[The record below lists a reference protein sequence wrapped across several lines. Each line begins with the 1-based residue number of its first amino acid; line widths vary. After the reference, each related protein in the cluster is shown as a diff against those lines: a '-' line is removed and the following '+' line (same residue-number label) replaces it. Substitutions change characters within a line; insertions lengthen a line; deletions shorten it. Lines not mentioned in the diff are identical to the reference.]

1 MIFAI
6 VFSKHLFSNERNC
19 KINNIFGQTNSA
31 NVALLEDCIARKFFL
46 HCYELVFIHVI
57 YLFLT
62 LLLGYYIFAL
72 VLLMIVWKGAKF
84 TSDQFKLC
92 NWLYWY
98 VVFLLTVQTNKLQV
112 NVENGDANPKSIEE
126 ELEESLEDS
135 ETKLK
140 SLTIQETE
148 GWQVLVLTS
157 IDYSLDL
164 LCF

>member
-6 VFSKHLFSNERNC
+6 VFFKHLFSNERNC

-46 HCYELVFIHVI
+46 HCYEPCFHSC
-57 YLFLT
+57 YLFISYT
-62 LLLGYYIFAL
+62 FAL

>member
-1 MIFAI
+1 M
-6 VFSKHLFSNERNC
+6 
-19 KINNIFGQTNSA
+19 
-31 NVALLEDCIARKFFL
+31 
-46 HCYELVFIHVI
+46 
-57 YLFLT
+57 
-62 LLLGYYIFAL
+62 
-72 VLLMIVWKGAKF
+72 
-84 TSDQFKLC
+84 
-92 NWLYWY
+92 
-98 VVFLLTVQTNKLQV
+98 

-148 GWQVLVLTS
+148 GWQVLVSTS

>member
-1 MIFAI
+1 M
-6 VFSKHLFSNERNC
+6 
-19 KINNIFGQTNSA
+19 Q
-31 NVALLEDCIARKFFL
+31 
-46 HCYELVFIHVI
+46 
-57 YLFLT
+57 LT
-62 LLLGYYIFAL
+62 F
-72 VLLMIVWKGAKF
+72 
-84 TSDQFKLC
+84 
-92 NWLYWY
+92 
-98 VVFLLTVQTNKLQV
+98 VVFLFTVQTNKLQV

-148 GWQVLVLTS
+148 GWQVLVSTS